1 MAKYVFVTGGV
12 TSSLGKGITAASVG
26 RILKARGL
34 RVSILKLD
42 PYINVDPGTMSPYQH
57 GEVFVTDD
65 GAETDLD
72 LGHYERFIDENLSQ
86 LSNVTTGRIYQA
98 VIAKERR
105 GDYLGGTVQVIP
117 HITNEIK
124 ERISRVARDGDPDVV
139 IVEVGGTVGD
149 IESLP
154 FLEAIRQM
162 RKDVG
167 RANVLYVHVTLLPA
181 LAATGEL
188 KTKPTQHSVKE
199 LRGIGIQPDVI
210 VLRSDH
216 PVPDEIRE
224 KIALFTDVATEA
236 VIPAETADT
245 IYEVPLMFEASGLG
259 KLVVRELGLGDP
271 EVAPDLDSWRA
282 LVARIKAPKPILEI
296 ALVGKYIELPD
307 AYLSVTEALRHAAW
321 AHEVDAKVRWVDS
334 ELLTHENL
342 HDKLKGVAGILVPGG
357 FGHRGIEGKV
367 LAAHFAR
374 EHRIPYLGLCL
385 GLQCAVIEFAREVV
399 GTADAN
405 STEFDMFTEH
415 PVIDFMPDQR
425 DMEDKGGTMRL
436 GLYPAKLTPG
446 SRAAAVYG
454 QEVIYERHRHR
465 FEVNNRYRGTLE
477 AAGMTLSGQS
487 PDGRLVEIVELT
499 DHPWFVASQ
508 FHPEFKSRP
517 ERPHPLFHGFV
528 TASLAVRDGREPVFS
543 ARRARTPD
551 GGARRRGPRPR
562 PPPAPPMS
570 SSPSQAPDLA
580 IGPSLASRAVTGFG
594 ASILAGRRR
603 AGRGLVVRRRPRLA
617 VQPADPGQPHRGLAR
632 CRVRPWR
639 VRADHPDRRAPRRH
653 RAAVG
658 GGRVLRPHRRI
669 RPGRPGDRCVACGH
683 DLGRGRAAGRS
694 GDGRRRRG
702 LASRHGLAAGDRC
715 RAVRVGALRRGLR
728 VRGAARRAPR
738 PARRRPG
745 ALLFS
750 AEMVLG
756 VALPWLLLPRAER
769 LRGYAALAGL
779 AFVAALAIG
788 PVTTVIRGLADR
800 F

>member
-224 KIALFTDVATEA
+224 KIALFTDVAMDA

-245 IYEVPLMFEASGLG
+245 IYEVPLQFEASGLG
-259 KLVVRELGLGDP
+259 RLVVRELGPGRPGDEP
-271 EVAPDLDSWRA
+271 GPRA
-282 LVARIKAPKPILEI
+282 RGARSSTGSRRPSRSSRSPSSASTSSCPTPTCR
-296 ALVGKYIELPD
+296 
-307 AYLSVTEALRHAAW
+307 VTEALRHAAW

-334 ELLTHENL
+334 EALTHDNL
-342 HDKLKGVAGILVPGG
+342 HDRLEGVGRHPRPGRLRPSR
-357 FGHRGIEGKV
+357 HRGQGPGRP
-367 LAAHFAR
+367 LRAR
-374 EHRIPYLGLCL
+374 ARHPVPRA
-385 GLQCAVIEFAREVV
+385 CASACSAPSSSSRATSS

-425 DMEDKGGTMRL
+425 EMEDKGGTMRL

-446 SRAAAVYG
+446 SKAAAVYG

-465 FEVNNRYRGTLE
+465 FEVNNRYRQTLE
-477 AAGMTLSGQS
+477 AAGMILSGQS
-487 PDGRLVEIVELT
+487 PDGRLVEIVELR

-517 ERPHPLFHGFV
+517 ERPHPLFDGFV
-528 TASLAVRDGREPVFS
+528 TAALAVRDGREPVFT
-543 ARRARTPD
+543 ARPGSTD
-551 GGARRRGPRPR
+551 GSRP
-562 PPPAPPMS
+562 
-570 SSPSQAPDLA
+570 
-580 IGPSLASRAVTGFG
+580 
-594 ASILAGRRR
+594 
-603 AGRGLVVRRRPRLA
+603 GL
-617 VQPADPGQPHRGLAR
+617 DR
-632 CRVRPWR
+632 CRRVRPARLTSRSRPRW
-639 VRADHPDRRAPRRH
+639 RRASSVGSGPRSSP
-653 RAAVG
+653 V
-658 GGRVLRPHRRI
+658 RRSAPQPGSPMGW
-669 RPGRPGDRCVACGH
+669 PGRSVC
-683 DLGRGRAAGRS
+683 
-694 GDGRRRRG
+694 
-702 LASRHGLAAGDRC
+702 
-715 RAVRVGALRRGLR
+715 
-728 VRGAARRAPR
+728 
-738 PARRRPG
+738 
-745 ALLFS
+745 
-750 AEMVLG
+750 
-756 VALPWLLLPRAER
+756 
-769 LRGYAALAGL
+769 
-779 AFVAALAIG
+779 
-788 PVTTVIRGLADR
+788 
-800 F
+800 